1 MSAPV
6 DVTGGAPRSG
16 GAVERLGPSSAP
28 ARTGAARRAY
38 EKRQRRA
45 RALDVDTSSTERRAV
60 AARVPFVAAIIGLLA
75 IGLACTLLLST
86 RAAEESYRLSDARAE
101 NQRLTEQAA
110 ALQRDVELAA
120 SAPEL
125 ARRAA
130 ELGMIPTKDVPRL
143 VVQPDGVVQVI
154 GTPAPAAGPPAPAFS
169 APAATPGRGGAGSSG
184 TTRAGAGSAAAPGAT
199 PGEALTPMNRSAA
212 PTAPTVP
219 TVPTA
224 PTAPVTTTPAAPENT
239 AAAPQNTAPQN
250 TAPQN
255 QAPQNVGPVDEQP
268 VAITPATGGTQ

>member
-1 MSAPV
+1 MSASVDAPTGTRRAGGVVDTVAPV
-6 DVTGGAPRSG
+6 RV
-16 GAVERLGPSSAP
+16 P

-45 RALDVDTSSTERRAV
+45 RALDVDTTTRDRRTV
-60 AARVPFVAAIIGLLA
+60 AARVPFVAAVIGLMA

-86 RAAEESYRLSDARAE
+86 RAAEESYQLSDARAE
-101 NQRLTEQAA
+101 NQRLSEQAA

-143 VVQPDGVVQVI
+143 VVQPDGVVQVV

-169 APAATPGRGGAGSSG
+169 APAALPGRAGVTPARPGA
-184 TTRAGAGSAAAPGAT
+184 AAAPGAT
-199 PGEALTPMNRSAA
+199 SSEALTPMNRGAA
-212 PTAPTVP
+212 PTTGAPG
-219 TVPTA
+219 TA
-224 PTAPVTTTPAAPENT
+224 TAASPANPAPADPAPANPAPASPAPASPAPAAP
-239 AAAPQNTAPQN
+239 APPAQQNSAPS
-250 TAPQN
+250 
-255 QAPQNVGPVDEQP
+255 GPVDEQP
-268 VAITPATGGTQ
+268 VPVAPPTGGTQ

>member
-6 DVTGGAPRSG
+6 DVTGGPRRSG
-16 GAVERLGPSSAP
+16 GAVERVGSPSAP

-45 RALDVDTSSTERRAV
+45 RALDVDTATTDRRAV
-60 AARVPFVAAIIGLLA
+60 TARVPFVAAVIGLLA

-110 ALQRDVELAA
+110 ALQRDVELAG

-169 APAATPGRGGAGSSG
+169 APAASPTRGAAGPTTARTGTGA
-184 TTRAGAGSAAAPGAT
+184 AAAPGAT
-199 PGEALTPMNRSAA
+199 PGEALTPLNRSAA
-212 PTAPTVP
+212 PT
-219 TVPTA
+219 
-224 PTAPVTTTPAAPENT
+224 TTTPAPANSAP
-239 AAAPQNTAPQN
+239 AAAPQNAAPQN
-250 TAPQN
+250 AAPQN
-255 QAPQNVGPVDEQP
+255 AAPQNAAPQNAAPQNPGPVDEQP
-268 VAITPATGGTQ
+268 VAVPPATGGTQ

>member
-6 DVTGGAPRSG
+6 DVTGGSRRSG
-16 GAVERLGPSSAP
+16 GAVDRVGSPSAP

-45 RALDVDTSSTERRAV
+45 RALDVDTPSTDRRAV
-60 AARVPFVAAIIGLLA
+60 AARVPFVAAVIGLLA

-86 RAAEESYRLSDARAE
+86 RAAEESYRLSDARAD

-169 APAATPGRGGAGSSG
+169 APVASPGRGAAAPTTRSG
-184 TTRAGAGSAAAPGAT
+184 TGAAAAPGAT
-199 PGEALTPMNRSAA
+199 PREGRTPMDRGAA
-212 PTAPTVP
+212 PTT
-219 TVPTA
+219 TTA
-224 PTAPVTTTPAAPENT
+224 PATPSAPAAPA
-239 AAAPQNTAPQN
+239 AAAPQPAAPQPAAPQPAAPQPAAPQN
-250 TAPQN
+250 P
-255 QAPQNVGPVDEQP
+255 GPVNEQP
-268 VAITPATGGTQ
+268 VPVAPATGGTQ

>member
-6 DVTGGAPRSG
+6 DVTGGSRRSG
-16 GAVERLGPSSAP
+16 GAVDRVGSPSAP

-45 RALDVDTSSTERRAV
+45 RALDVDTPSTDRRAV
-60 AARVPFVAAIIGLLA
+60 AARVPFVAAVIGLLA

-86 RAAEESYRLSDARAE
+86 RAAEESYRLSDARAD

-169 APAATPGRGGAGSSG
+169 APVASPGRGAAAPTTTRSG
-184 TTRAGAGSAAAPGAT
+184 TGAAAAPGAT
-199 PGEALTPMNRSAA
+199 PGEALTPMDRGAA
-212 PTAPTVP
+212 PTT
-219 TVPTA
+219 TTA
-224 PTAPVTTTPAAPENT
+224 P
-239 AAAPQNTAPQN
+239 
-250 TAPQN
+250 
-255 QAPQNVGPVDEQP
+255 
-268 VAITPATGGTQ
+268 PATVTSEDLED